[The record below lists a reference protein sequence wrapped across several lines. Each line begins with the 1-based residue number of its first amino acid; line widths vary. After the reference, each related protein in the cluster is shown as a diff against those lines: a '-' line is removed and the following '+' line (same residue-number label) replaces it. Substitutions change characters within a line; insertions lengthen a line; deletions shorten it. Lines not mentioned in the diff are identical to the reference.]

1 MKASMTKLLSLA
13 VALLATFQL
22 SAKDY
27 DVQDFGAVADGI
39 ALNTNTIQHAIDFV
53 HENGGGR
60 LVFHA
65 GTYLTG
71 SIYIKSNV
79 TLHLE
84 RGATLLGS
92 TNPLDYNFEKR
103 CAWHSLIFAID
114 QENIGITGQG
124 VIDGQ
129 GFTTA
134 NNRLN
139 LIHRGFNPGNDVIPY
154 DRPREWNRPQNIYF
168 RECKNIT
175 IKDITLRDPASWN
188 QTYDQCV
195 NLYVDNIYVDSKS
208 YWNNDG
214 IDIVDC
220 KDVVIKNSFFDAAD
234 DVLCLKSH
242 SAEHMC
248 ENVLIDNCVGRS
260 SANGLKFGTVSRGGF
275 KNITVTNMT
284 IYDTYRSAIT
294 FAAVDGAHIENI
306 LVDGVRSINTGNVI
320 YLRIGNRWSKG
331 KEPVMKDVT
340 IKNVYAEV
348 PFHKAD
354 AGYSYEGPIEDLPRN
369 ISPASIVGLP
379 EYKIENVTL
388 ENVEIVYPGAGNP
401 YYAKVGL
408 TPEELDGIPEQADRY
423 PEFSQFKELPAWG
436 MYIRHAN
443 GIHFKNVTFKA
454 LASDYRPAIVLDDV
468 NGGTFEGMKYIEPNS
483 EGKNQLFDY
492 KSQNIE
498 IK

>member
-39 ALNTNTIQHAIDFV
+39 ALNTNTIQYAIDFI

-65 GTYLTG
+65 GSYVTG
-71 SIYIKSNV
+71 SIYLKSNV
-79 TLHLE
+79 TIHLE

-92 TNPLDYNFEKR
+92 TNPLDYTYEKI
-103 CAWHSLIFAID
+103 CAWHSLIFAIK

-124 VIDGQ
+124 VINGR
-129 GFTTA
+129 GFITA

-139 LIHRGFNPGNDVIPY
+139 LIHRGYNPGNDLITL

-175 IKDITLRDPASWN
+175 IKDIARRDPASWN
-188 QTYDQCV
+188 QTYDQCQ

-242 SAEHMC
+242 SFEHMC

-320 YLRIGNRWSKG
+320 
-331 KEPVMKDVT
+331 
-340 IKNVYAEV
+340 
-348 PFHKAD
+348 
-354 AGYSYEGPIEDLPRN
+354 
-369 ISPASIVGLP
+369 
-379 EYKIENVTL
+379 
-388 ENVEIVYPGAGNP
+388 
-401 YYAKVGL
+401 
-408 TPEELDGIPEQADRY
+408 
-423 PEFSQFKELPAWG
+423 
-436 MYIRHAN
+436 
-443 GIHFKNVTFKA
+443 
-454 LASDYRPAIVLDDV
+454 
-468 NGGTFEGMKYIEPNS
+468 
-483 EGKNQLFDY
+483 
-492 KSQNIE
+492 
-498 IK
+498 